1 MKEERGWQNGGGQ
14 GHLIPLL
21 PPHLFPFVGLHPC
34 FYLRVG
40 VRALLLK
47 RPGLFL
53 FPLLLLFSQ
62 QLLTSTDFRVQKRNW
77 IQNNT
82 PLLLKSIAKDVE
94 YT

>member
-1 MKEERGWQNGGGQ
+1 M
-14 GHLIPLL
+14 IPLL

-62 QLLTSTDFRVQKRNW
+62 QLLTSTDTQRDFRVQKSNW

-82 PLLLKSIAKDVE
+82 PLLLKSVAKDIE
-94 YT
+94 